1 LYAGSSDAKSRTTVD
16 NKCADA
22 AVNTSPARTAAAGA
36 AAGGGA
42 GGGGGGGDVDD
53 GAFTAMSMLRQ
64 SGLVV
69 FGVAALVGLVA
80 LCKAAIQCTATGRSL
95 YLVNLQ

>member
-1 LYAGSSDAKSRTTVD
+1 LYAGSSDAKRRTTVD

-22 AVNTSPARTAAAGA
+22 AVNTSPARTAAAAAA
-36 AAGGGA
+36 AAGA
-42 GGGGGGGDVDD
+42 GGGGGDVDD

>member
-1 LYAGSSDAKSRTTVD
+1 LYAGSSDAKRRTTVD

-22 AVNTSPARTAAAGA
+22 AVNTSPARAAAGA
-36 AAGGGA
+36 
-42 GGGGGGGDVDD
+42 GGGGGGDVDD

>member
-1 LYAGSSDAKSRTTVD
+1 LCAGSSDAKRRTTVD

-22 AVNTSPARTAAAGA
+22 AVNTSPARTAAAA
-36 AAGGGA
+36 AAA
-42 GGGGGGGDVDD
+42 AGGGGGDVDD

>member
-1 LYAGSSDAKSRTTVD
+1 LYAGSSDAKRRTTVD

-22 AVNTSPARTAAAGA
+22 AVNTSPARTAAAA
-36 AAGGGA
+36 AAA
-42 GGGGGGGDVDD
+42 AAGGGGGDVDD

>member
-1 LYAGSSDAKSRTTVD
+1 LYAGSSDAKRRTTVD

-22 AVNTSPARTAAAGA
+22 AVNTSPARTAAAAA
-36 AAGGGA
+36 AAGGGD
-42 GGGGGGGDVDD
+42 GGGDVDD

-95 YLVNLQ
+95 HLVNLQ

>member
-1 LYAGSSDAKSRTTVD
+1 LYAGSSDAKRRTTVD

-22 AVNTSPARTAAAGA
+22 AVNTSPARTAAAA
-36 AAGGGA
+36 AAA
-42 GGGGGGGDVDD
+42 AAGGGGDVDD

>member
-1 LYAGSSDAKSRTTVD
+1 LYAGSSDAKRRTTVD

-22 AVNTSPARTAAAGA
+22 AVNTSPARTAAAA
-36 AAGGGA
+36 AAA
-42 GGGGGGGDVDD
+42 AGGGGGDVDD